1 MKKLNLIIII
11 TVLFFNS
18 NYSQEESNEADK
30 NRIVLS
36 AYLPNSFENIP
47 SSARNILQ
55 RKLDNIVIKNSLA
68 GINFSNRFI
77 LTANIDIA
85 NKNITPTAPPMYA
98 YTFDVTFVIGDGI
111 SGIKFSSATKTI
123 KGVGKTEDVAFIQAV
138 KDIVHSCTF
147 EKLDVANLPMFDI
160 EYIFLNIR
168 AKSVGEVSKLKL
180 LCPDDGKTY
189 AEVELN
195 LNDVKV
201 HVGEDHTNKIE
212 LDNGMG
218 MIMTYPTINSFSDS
232 GIKDINALD
241 AWKRDA
247 LVAEKKRLLDSGSD
261 HIEQRVKYL
270 DDILSQDIKA
280 FKYGGFGGKAD
291 TIDAEANDFIRL
303 MKKITAVNL
312 LRDTGI
318 ASLAEFSG
326 TVSEVG
332 AFNAIKPVMDSF
344 KFSLDRAYMFKTPTE
359 RLASLTDDMT
369 SLIGIGFEDMAFT
382 SRGVSK
388 SQQIY
393 KSGML
398 ANVEGGVDALGSVT
412 KSTFGW
418 IENTTRRATANAL
431 AVKWGRHFMGQE
443 PDGVIKSFFSLNKK
457 TTNRALE
464 NSGLGTWVDDGG
476 QKVFKT
482 NELYDSIKDNYM
494 KHVKF
499 DDKGNPVRMNFDK
512 WMPEAKDAFRDV
524 VKLQTS
530 HIHVNPDSTTTAL
543 WMTTGIGQLLNQ
555 FRTFSV
561 NAMSKVTGFAFGNLY
576 NGIKHNDP
584 HEVMK
589 FVNNMFWASAM
600 GTLSIGVRDEVKYA
614 GTGRDDVGFNK
625 IMDDPARAMS
635 LGIWR
640 SGFVGSMDM
649 YVATGSQM
657 LGLPDITSGSSFT
670 RKNKK
675 YFDLSSKPVGQLAQN
690 AFEGASAVL
699 QGDGEKAMD
708 KFRKTTPF
716 ANMLGI
722 QQMLNVIGVNDK
734 K

>member
-1 MKKLNLIIII
+1 M
-11 TVLFFNS
+11 
-18 NYSQEESNEADK
+18 AA
-30 NRIVLS
+30 RIS
-36 AYLPNSFENIP
+36 A
-47 SSARNILQ
+47 
-55 RKLDNIVIKNSLA
+55 
-68 GINFSNRFI
+68 
-77 LTANIDIA
+77 
-85 NKNITPTAPPMYA
+85 
-98 YTFDVTFVIGDGI
+98 
-111 SGIKFSSATKTI
+111 
-123 KGVGKTEDVAFIQAV
+123 
-138 KDIVHSCTF
+138 
-147 EKLDVANLPMFDI
+147 
-160 EYIFLNIR
+160 
-168 AKSVGEVSKLKL
+168 
-180 LCPDDGKTY
+180 
-189 AEVELN
+189 AE
-195 LNDVKV
+195 
-201 HVGEDHTNKIE
+201 H
-212 LDNGMG
+212 
-218 MIMTYPTINSFSDS
+218 